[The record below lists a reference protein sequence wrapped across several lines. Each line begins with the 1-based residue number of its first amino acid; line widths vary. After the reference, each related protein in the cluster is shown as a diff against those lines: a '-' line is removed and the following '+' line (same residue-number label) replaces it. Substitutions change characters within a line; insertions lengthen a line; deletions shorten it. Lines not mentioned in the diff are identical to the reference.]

1 MPHSVGRPHER
12 RSPFP
17 EPKQTKTRDC
27 PPISLLCPKFSK
39 TILRGCPPISL
50 QQAYGTHQRH
60 ERNRH
65 EGGWQKVGHLEV
77 GKVKQVGGH
86 GKQQQ

>member
-1 MPHSVGRPHER
+1 MNAAAHSPNRNKRKRGTV
-12 RSPFP
+12 
-17 EPKQTKTRDC
+17 

-39 TILRGCPPISL
+39 TKLRDCPPISL